1 MKNLKNYVKNY
12 VKDYINENYLH
23 ESIWDVED
31 NIENDNNEF
40 VIDEIRQFIK
50 DNYYKNVN
58 LKCLDC
64 VFDNEKNKYVVSYT
78 REVSEIKLRSEAK
91 SIANDLFEWDLI
103 DGWFDCSGCDN
114 LTILKGAPKEVRG
127 SFECH
132 NCPKLD
138 SLQGAPEYVGE
149 NFNCSYCP
157 KLTTLE
163 GAPKEVW
170 GDFNCYSCSELKS
183 LKGAPKRVD
192 GDFDCQWCPN
202 LHSLNGIG
210 KVRGR
215 IDSNI
220 IDSNISSK

>member
-1 MKNLKNYVKNY
+1 MKNLK
-12 VKDYINENYLH
+12 DHINESYLN
-23 ESIWDVED
+23 ESYLNESAWDIED
-31 NIENDNNEF
+31 NIKNDNNEF

-58 LKCLDC
+58 LKCLDF
-64 VFDNEKNKYVVSYT
+64 VFDKEKNKYVVSYT
-78 REVSEIKLRSEAK
+78 REVSGIKLRSEAK

-114 LTILKGAPKEVRG
+114 LTTLLGAPKEVRG

-132 NCPKLD
+132 NCPKLE
-138 SLQGAPEYVGE
+138 SLQGAPEYVGR
-149 NFNCSYCP
+149 NFDCSYCP

-170 GDFNCYSCSELKS
+170 EDFNCYSCSELKS

-220 IDSNISSK
+220 IDNNIGSK